1 MPPSISSSFN
11 IQPFLGSL
19 GPGRKTVVFRRR
31 QIIFSV
37 GDRSDSIYFIESG
50 SAKLTVTSAKGKEAL
65 VAVLDGGRFFG
76 EGALDSDQLPRSTNA
91 IALTN
96 LRATRIEREAM
107 LHLLRAEGRAC
118 HGFISSLIRTAEE
131 FKGELA
137 NNLLYASEQRLARA
151 LCSLSH
157 ADEHSGYQRATALSQ
172 QELANMVGITRQR
185 VNALMKRFKKLGFI
199 DYAGGLRVHGSIW
212 NVTGES

>member
-1 MPPSISSSFN
+1 MAPSISSSFD
-11 IQPFLGSL
+11 IKSFLGSL
-19 GPGRKTVVFRRR
+19 GQARKTVAFRKR

-65 VAVLDGGRFFG
+65 LAVLDVGRYFG
-76 EGALDSDQLPRSTNA
+76 EGALDSGRLPRSTNA

-107 LHLLRAEGRAC
+107 LRLLRTEGDAC

-151 LCSLSH
+151 LCSLAH
-157 ADEHSGYQRATALSQ
+157 LDERDVYQHVPELSQ

-185 VNALMKRFKKLGFI
+185 VNALMKRFRKLGFI
-199 DYAGGLRVHGSIW
+199 DYAGGLRVHGSIR
-212 NVTGES
+212 NVMGES